1 MLKYLL
7 FTRVSLFLYCIL
19 FFTTLMLN
27 YQNQIFFGIVN
38 NLELLGRH
46 CKLDGNYLLQI
57 YVFKYEPNK
66 LLEAGAG

>member
-46 CKLDGNYLLQI
+46 CKLDGNHLLQI
-57 YVFKYEPNK
+57 YVYKYEPDK